1 MKPLSWGER
10 FEGTLL
16 WAQLLAIG
24 VAVLALTVMLFWQL
38 V

>member
-16 WAQLLAIG
+16 SAQLLAIW
-24 VAVLALTVMLFWQL
+24 VAVLALTVVLFWQL